1 MLMRNPDYPLDD
13 LDVDQDVDFDFAA
26 SRRTATIESVPAAPA
41 PDMSAPDVSA
51 RVVSARDL
59 AARDVSDENASE
71 LHLLRGQ
78 LILCLLIAAAIALRS
93 WFVS

>member
-26 SRRTATIESVPAAPA
+26 SRRTATIESVPATP
-41 PDMSAPDVSA
+41 APDVSA
-51 RVVSARDL
+51 RVVS
-59 AARDVSDENASE
+59 ARDVSDENASE

-78 LILCLLIAAAIALRS
+78 IILCLLIAAAIALRS

>member
-41 PDMSAPDVSA
+41 PDVSAPDVSA
-51 RVVSARDL
+51 RVVS
-59 AARDVSDENASE
+59 ARDVSDENASE